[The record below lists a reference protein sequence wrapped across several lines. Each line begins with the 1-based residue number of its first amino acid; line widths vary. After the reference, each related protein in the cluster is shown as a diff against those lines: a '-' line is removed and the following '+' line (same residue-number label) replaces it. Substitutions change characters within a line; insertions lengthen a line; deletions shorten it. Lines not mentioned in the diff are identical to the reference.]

1 MTTNETYETNQLDK
15 TMRLFLDNNP
25 PSTNEKSRGVGG
37 IFFCAKLGEVWE
49 KMRIFAT
56 YNPGLYGFD
65 GKSEWY
71 VSMRSFGG
79 WLLNLSYQR
88 INWRK

>member
-1 MTTNETYETNQLDK
+1 MKPINLTRQCGFFLTTPHVLRTKE
-15 TMRLFLDNNP
+15 P
-25 PSTNEKSRGVGG
+25 WRGRD
-37 IFFCAKLGEVWE
+37 FFCVKVGEVWE

-65 GKSEWY
+65 GKSKWY

>member
-1 MTTNETYETNQLDK
+1 MTTNETYETNQLNK
-15 TMRLFLDNNP
+15 TMRLFLDNTP
-25 PSTNEKSRGVGG
+25 PSTNERDVAWER
-37 IFFCAKLGEVWE
+37 FFCVKVGEVWE

>member
-1 MTTNETYETNQLDK
+1 MERAVAWEG
-15 TMRLFLDNNP
+15 F
-25 PSTNEKSRGVGG
+25 
-37 IFFCAKLGEVWE
+37 FFCAKLGEVWE